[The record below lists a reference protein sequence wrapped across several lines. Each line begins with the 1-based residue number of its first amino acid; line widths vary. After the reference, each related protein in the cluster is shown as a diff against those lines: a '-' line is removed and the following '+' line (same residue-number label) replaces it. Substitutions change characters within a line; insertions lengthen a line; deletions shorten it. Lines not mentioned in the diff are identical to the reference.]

1 MSRPLISRALLAG
14 LGYFAVVF
22 GTGAV
27 LGTLRVLWL
36 APAVGAR
43 TAELLELPVVIAV
56 AAATARW
63 IVRRMAL
70 ATGER
75 LAMGISA
82 FLLVLACEFTV
93 VLAARGLTL
102 ERYFTSLDPVSG
114 SAYYLA
120 LMLFM
125 VLPVCFEPREEVPA

>member
-1 MSRPLISRALLAG
+1 MTPRALLAG

-36 APAVGAR
+36 APALGAR
-43 TAELLELPVVIAV
+43 AAELLELPVMIAV

-75 LAMGISA
+75 LAMGTCA

-114 SAYYLA
+114 TAYYLA

-125 VLPVCFEPREEVPA
+125 VLPLWFEPREEVPA